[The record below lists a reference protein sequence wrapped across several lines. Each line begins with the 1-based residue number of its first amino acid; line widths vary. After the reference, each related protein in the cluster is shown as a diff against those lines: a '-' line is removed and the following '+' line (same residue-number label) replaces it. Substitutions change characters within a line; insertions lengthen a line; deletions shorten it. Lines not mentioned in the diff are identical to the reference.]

1 MGSGRFLG
9 VERGRHGLQPVDLRL
24 LRWQMVG
31 EPTVEHAAFLFEPH
45 IQRGQSGCVILA
57 P

>member
-1 MGSGRFLG
+1 MGSGRFFG

-31 EPTVEHAAFLFEPH
+31 EPPVEDEAFLVGTH
-45 IQRGQSGCVILA
+45 VHR
-57 P
+57 